1 MACYLRSRD
10 DDTKLSRL
18 FYDCT
23 KNAENAESEESCLLS
38 QFPAHTLSA
47 AVSHIS
53 YFLVHLITAQHHWV
67 YSVFLQVCPP
77 GPGLYNCITILSL
90 ANSVWIPRMLNEG
103 VSRLMVSVGRLRGRE
118 GVELWQHWQN
128 MTRLQS
134 WGHTAQR
141 QILLMTERSRWQNTY
156 DETIEATWRNLLCS
170 YRVSQKKRWLVFKCP

>member
-10 DDTKLSRL
+10 DDTKPARLYSMIALKTQRMRRVKNLVCSRNFL
-18 FYDCT
+18 PTHYLQRWVMFLIFWSIFY
-23 KNAENAESEESCLLS
+23 
-38 QFPAHTLSA
+38 HSA
-47 AVSHIS
+47 A
-53 YFLVHLITAQHHWV
+53 HWAYSV

-170 YRVSQKKRWLVFKCP
+170 